1 MPFPPDDRQ
10 GNRRGAVD
18 AGAPMDDGV
27 EAFPWNGFG
36 KLGHEVKLVPP
47 VYVKPFV
54 KTAEE

>member
-1 MPFPPDDRQ
+1 M
-10 GNRRGAVD
+10 D